1 MAKKVYG
8 TTPWGK
14 ELLDVIER
22 KTDSGRLARGKT
34 YANTGK
40 VYDIK
45 VSKNS
50 ITAKV
55 IGNYD
60 PYYRT
65 ELKFH
70 TFSDKQIQT
79 IKDILD
85 THPLILASIMR
96 GDLPN
101 EFLQILTQKN
111 IKLFTDFNMN
121 CSCYDFYG
129 DYACKH
135 IAGLYYIAISEIDKD
150 PFILF
155 SLKGFD
161 LINYYDI
168 KNEIDIPYPLQLEFV
183 KKDEK
188 IDIEG
193 NSVDII
199 KLTPNK
205 DFILSM
211 LESNPPFAPIDYKE
225 VMEQFYKKITR
236 ELSWNISPIQND
248 KIEKI
253 QRLFQDSDFEFSL
266 NHNFYESDFI
276 IYNELLSSSE
286 ELFIDYKTI
295 DFTNLGMITDTQTL
309 FKLFLSF
316 EDENGTP
323 TYRYLFYLFRTIY
336 FMIESNSFTP
346 CVIENKNSF
355 NIAYKPMLS
364 NTDIKKQIEIL
375 SKITPPFAKYKSKNL
390 DQRDTTQAIISATLS
405 DYVVNCNFI
414 HTKLKN
420 NPPEISY
427 AFFRGATIST
437 KKFENKNLAK
447 SVYNYFAIFDI
458 KNSLYEY
465 KIYIDKSKSYTL
477 SIKVQY
483 ENKEYFLNDALK
495 KLNKMEILKFIS
507 FLTTHI
513 SQIKQLLEVEK
524 VDIKKDQLEQFLLK
538 TSTIISNLGIG
549 IVLPKELQNL
559 LKPKLSLK
567 VSSSSKSYKSFFT
580 LDSMLQYDWKI
591 AIGDTMISIEEFE
604 KLMTEGKE
612 LIEFK
617 DNFVVISAIE
627 AKNIFAQ
634 INKKKKLT
642 TFDLLQAKLNDEAFF
657 DRDLEKYIDDILTP
671 KDIEIPKSL
680 NASLRDYQQRG
691 ILWNVNNLLN
701 GFGTILADDMGLGKT
716 IQAIATILYLKENG
730 MIDKGVLVVVPTT
743 LLNNW
748 ENELDKFAPSLS
760 YFSFYGLKRTFKDAD
775 ILITTYDIVRRDL
788 ELIKRKKFDCIIID
802 EAQKIKNPGTKIAI
816 AVKSIKA
823 KYKIALSGTPV
834 ENNLSELWS
843 IFDFTLPKYL
853 KTLKEFTTNFA
864 KDIEIQKD
872 KTKIEKL
879 KNITA
884 PFMLRRLKTDKQ
896 IAKNLPKKIVTD
908 EYVTMSKQQASLYQS
923 VVDDSFKKLQSEEDT
938 KGLVLKLI
946 ITLKQICNH
955 PRNYDKKS
963 EIDPSLSGKTELL
976 LTLLDTILQRDEKV
990 LIFTQYVEMGNIL
1003 SDIIQKALL
1012 ATPLFLQGSQS
1023 KKKRDELIDKFQ
1035 NDSKYKIFILSLK
1048 AGGVGLNLTQANH
1061 VIHYDLWFNPAVE
1074 NQATDR
1080 AFRIGQN
1087 RNVSVYRFITKNSFE
1102 EKIDKMIK
1110 SKQKL
1115 SDLSVSIGENWL
1127 GDMDNDELKQLFK
1140 I

>member
-1 MAKKVYG
+1 MARKVYG
-8 TTPWGK
+8 ITPWGK
-14 ELLDVIER
+14 ELLDIIER
-22 KTDSGRLARGKT
+22 KTDSGRLSRGKT

-40 VYDIK
+40 VYDIE

-55 IGNYD
+55 TGNYS

-65 ELKFH
+65 ELKFY

-79 IKDILD
+79 IKEILD
-85 THPLILASIMR
+85 THPLLLASIMR

-101 EFLQILTQKN
+101 EFLQILKQEN
-111 IKLFTDFNMN
+111 IQLFADFNMN
-121 CSCYDFYG
+121 CNCYDFYG

-135 IAGLYYIAISEIDKD
+135 IAGLYYIAIAEIDKD

-161 LINYYDI
+161 LIKYYDI
-168 KNEIDIPYPLQLEFV
+168 KNEINVPYPLQLEFI
-183 KKDEK
+183 KQDEK
-188 IDIEG
+188 IGIKDDD
-193 NSVDII
+193 VDII
-199 KLTPNK
+199 KLTLNR

-211 LESNPPFAPIDYKE
+211 LESNPPFAPIDYKD
-225 VMEQFYKKITR
+225 VMEQFYKKVTR
-236 ELSWNISPIQND
+236 ELSWNISPIYD
-248 KIEKI
+248 ERIEKI

-266 NHNFYESDFI
+266 NHDIYESDFVI
-276 IYNELLSSSE
+276 RNRLLVGSE
-286 ELFIDYKTI
+286 ELFADYRKI
-295 DFTNLGMITDTQTL
+295 DFTDSGIIIDTQTL
-309 FKLFLSF
+309 FKFFLSF
-316 EDENGTP
+316 EDDSGTP
-323 TYRYLFYLFRTIY
+323 SYKYLFYLFRTIY
-336 FMIESNSFTP
+336 FMIESNSFIP
-346 CVIENKNSF
+346 CVIDNKKDLRV
-355 NIAYKPMLS
+355 AYKPMLS
-364 NTDIKKQIEIL
+364 NTNIKKQIEVL
-375 SKITPPFAKYKSKNL
+375 SDIAPFIATYKSKKLN
-390 DQRDTTQAIISATLS
+390 QKSVTEAIISSVIS
-405 DYVVNCNFI
+405 DFAVNLDFM

-420 NPPEISY
+420 NPPQISS
-427 AFFRGATIST
+427 AFFKGASFET
-437 KKFENKNLAK
+437 KTFETKNIAK
-447 SVYNYFAIFDI
+447 SIYNYFSIFDI
-458 KNSLYEY
+458 TSSLYHY
-465 KIYIDKSKSYTL
+465 KIYIDKLKPYTL
-477 SIKVQY
+477 SIKIEY
-483 ENKEYFLNDALK
+483 ENSEYFLNDSLK

-507 FLTTHI
+507 FLTTHL
-513 SQIKQLLEVEK
+513 SQIKQLLEVTK
-524 VDIKKDQLEQFLLK
+524 VDIKKDELEQFLLK

-549 IVLPKELQNL
+549 IVLPKELKNL

-567 VSSSSKSYKSFFT
+567 VSAKSKSFQSFFT
-580 LDSMLQYDWKI
+580 LDSMLEYDWQI
-591 AIGDTMISIEEFE
+591 ALGDTTISIDEFE
-604 KLMTEGKE
+604 KLMAQGKE

-634 INKKKKLT
+634 INKKRKLN
-642 TFDLLQAKLNDEAFF
+642 TFDLLQAKLNNDAFI
-657 DRDLEKYIDDILTP
+657 DKDLEKYIDEILTP
-671 KDIEIPKSL
+671 KNIEIPRTL
-680 NASLRDYQQRG
+680 HATLRPYQQRG

-716 IQAIATILYLKENG
+716 IQAIATILYLKESG
-730 MIDKGVLVVVPTT
+730 MIDKGVLVVVPTS

-760 YFSFYGLKRTFKDAD
+760 YFSFYGLKRSLKDAD
-775 ILITTYDIVRRDL
+775 ILITTYDILRRDL
-788 ELIKRKKFDCIIID
+788 EALKKKKFDGIIID
-802 EAQKIKNPGTKIAI
+802 EAQKIKNSTTQISI

-843 IFDFTLPKYL
+843 IFDFALPKYL
-853 KTLKEFTTNFA
+853 KSLKEFNANFA
-864 KDIEIQKD
+864 KDIEMQKD
-872 KTKIEKL
+872 KTKIAKL

-884 PFMLRRLKTDKQ
+884 PFMLRRLKTDKN

-908 EYVTMSKQQASLYQS
+908 EYVTMTKKQASLYQS
-923 VVDDSFKKLQSEEDT
+923 VVDDSFKKLQSEENT
-938 KGLVLKLI
+938 KGLILKLI

-963 EIDPSLSGKTELL
+963 ECDPTLSGKTELL

-1003 SDIIQKALL
+1003 VDIIQKTLL
-1012 ATPLFLQGSQS
+1012 TTPLFLQGSQS

-1035 NDSKYKIFILSLK
+1035 KDSKYKIFILSLK

-1080 AFRIGQN
+1080 AFRIGQQK
-1087 RNVSVYRFITKNSFE
+1087 NVSVYRFITKNSFE

-1110 SKQKL
+1110 SKQEL
-1115 SDLSVSIGENWL
+1115 SNLSVSIGENWL
-1127 GDMDNDELKQLFK
+1127 ADMDNDELKQLFTM
-1140 I
+1140 